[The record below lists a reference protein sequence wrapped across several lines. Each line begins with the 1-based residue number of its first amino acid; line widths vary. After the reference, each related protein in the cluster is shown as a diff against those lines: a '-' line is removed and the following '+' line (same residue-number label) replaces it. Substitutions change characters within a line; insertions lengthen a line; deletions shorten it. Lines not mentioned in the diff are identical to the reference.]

1 MKIAQRLEIN
11 GTPIEGPLPT
21 ISGQPG
27 VYKFTTL
34 ASIINAAVP
43 ILFAFSGIALFIYL
57 VWGGFDYLTSMGDP
71 KKAEQGKNRITH
83 AVVGFII
90 MFVAFW
96 VVQVM
101 DIFLG
106 FEIF

>member
-11 GTPIEGPLPT
+11 GTPIEGPLPKDT
-21 ISGQPG
+21 P
-27 VYKFTTL
+27 FTNL
-34 ASIINAAVP
+34 ASVVNNAVP
-43 ILFAFSGIALFIYL
+43 ILFAFSGIALFIYF

-71 KKAEQGKNRITH
+71 KKAEQGKNKITN